1 MHVVVVGAGYAGVM
15 AANRL
20 AGRGSGMRVTVVNP
34 QADFVERIRLHELA
48 AGTGTATRPLT
59 ALLADG
65 VDLHLGRAE
74 KVGDGVVVVR
84 DVDGEPSDVP
94 FDRVILAA
102 GQAANLPDGAV
113 GIDSLGRAQ
122 HAAGAIAALPTGATV
137 AVVGSGLTG
146 VEAAAEIA
154 RARTDLRVELIG
166 ASEPAADFDPRGR
179 ARIRG
184 GLERAGVEVV
194 TGSVLEVADGRATLA
209 DGGTRA
215 ADLVVWAVASGAGA
229 PIGGVA
235 VDPAGRIR
243 VDEYLRS
250 VEDPR
255 VLAVGDIAAVPGMRP
270 SCQAAIPQGAYA
282 ADLLIAE
289 GVGSRRARPFSMR
302 FVGRN
307 VSLGRRDAVI
317 QATDRNDHPLRWT
330 IGGRPAAAIK
340 ETVCRGVVQAVRLAK
355 YYPA

>member
-1 MHVVVVGAGYAGVM
+1 MNVVVVGAGYAGVM

-20 AGRGSGMRVTVVNP
+20 AGRGTGMQVTVVNP
-34 QADFVERIRLHELA
+34 QADFVERIRLHEVA
-48 AGTGTATRPLT
+48 AGTGTATRPLA

-65 VDLHLGRAE
+65 VTLHLGRAE
-74 KVGDGVVVVR
+74 KVGDGVLVVR
-84 DVDGEPSDVP
+84 DADGAPSEVP
-94 FDRVILAA
+94 FDRLILAA
-102 GQAANLPDGAV
+102 GQAADLPDGAV
-113 GIDSLGRAQ
+113 GIDSLERAER
-122 HAAGAIAALPTGATV
+122 AAGAIAALPAGATV

-146 VEAAAEIA
+146 VEAATEIA
-154 RARTDLRVELIG
+154 WARSDLRVELIG
-166 ASEPAADFDPRGR
+166 AGEPAADFDPRGR
-179 ARIRG
+179 ARIRA
-184 GLERAGVEVV
+184 GLERAGVDVV
-194 TGSVLEVADGRATLA
+194 AGSVVEIAGERVALA
-209 DGGTRA
+209 DGGMRT

-229 PIGGVA
+229 SIGGVA

-250 VEDPR
+250 VDDPR
-255 VLAVGDIAAVPGMRP
+255 VLAIGDIAAVPGIRP

-289 GVGSRRARPFSMR
+289 GVGSRRAQPFSMR

-317 QATDRNDHPLRWT
+317 QATDRDDRPLRWT
-330 IGGRPAAAIK
+330 VGGRPAAAIK
-340 ETVCRGVVQAVRLAK
+340 ETVCRGVVQGVRLAK